1 METPANTCIG
11 FSSSRKEA
19 SSMSQEAK
27 EWSPDYDS
35 TWEDDD
41 QPATS
46 RGDTQCKGSK
56 AAKDMHNYRC
66 GYPNRTQQSNSTSP
80 PSPENMPNLSFYR
93 NQTPYEPKGL
103 CIDALLKTLKESED
117 RLEEHPDCMQ
127 WLFPLREP
135 GLNSC
140 AKLLTEG
147 EFQMMKADKDV
158 MRRFLEAYQHLLW
171 VFGMKLLD
179 SKTGGVTHAE
189 NWQKGS
195 TRMNSYSHNWLR
207 ISRILKCLGDL
218 GYEHYQAPL
227 VRFLLEEIL
236 CKNNLQNVKRSALD
250 YFMFTVKNKKERQ
263 KLVHF
268 AWMNYKSQEEFVWG
282 PLEKLRSFQGGDGD
296 YMKDQGKDNKDHVQ
310 QREAE
315 SEDEMYDMKEPGRED
330 SNYYNHFIGEQRREE
345 SEEEDSDDM
354 KEPGG
359 YGVEED
365 DMKEPGGYE
374 VQEDVKEPE
383 CGDVEDATKCMEQ
396 ICIEK
401 RDVNL

>member
-127 WLFPLREP
+127 
-135 GLNSC
+135 C
-140 AKLLTEG
+140 
-147 EFQMMKADKDV
+147 
-158 MRRFLEAYQHLLW
+158 
-171 VFGMKLLD
+171 
-179 SKTGGVTHAE
+179 
-189 NWQKGS
+189 
-195 TRMNSYSHNWLR
+195 YSHNWLR